1 MKSNIIKNWDVGDCF
16 ISKIESTKYPNYND
30 KYLIVIVSGYYQY
43 DLNDEKSIYPTAYLK
58 LSNKEVKTCQDIDN
72 AEFIIYC
79 QIPWSWRY
87 LPYSGLVDDA
97 ELRKERDKTKLY
109 PDDYYFLR
117 EYQVNI
123 LPCRIKNSILKDYEY
138 IQYFDFK
145 KPKDE
150 FFHWQDGLKN
160 YFQCVLISKLWS
172 LDLII
177 ERYRRYNLRKS
188 VFYQLPKEEM
198 IEHRESLSPIYEK
211 YYESFMKDYN
221 ENSDLENDMR

>member
-1 MKSNIIKNWDVGDCF
+1 MKSNIIKRWEIGDCF

-30 KYLIVIVSGYYQY
+30 KYLIIIVSGHYQY
-43 DLNDEKSIYPTAYLK
+43 NLNDENSIYPTAYLK
-58 LSNKEVKTCQDIDN
+58 LSNKEVKTYQDIDN
-72 AEFIIYC
+72 AEFIIYD

-87 LPYSGLVDDA
+87 LPYSGLVDDT

-109 PDDYYFLR
+109 PDDYYFLK

-123 LPCRIKNSILKDYEY
+123 LPCRIPKSILKSCEY
-138 IQYFDFK
+138 IKYLDFK

-150 FFHWQDGLKN
+150 FFHWQNGLKN
-160 YFQCVLISKLWS
+160 YFQCVLMSTSWCI
-172 LDLII
+172 DLII
-177 ERYRRYNLRKS
+177 ENYRRHNLRRS
-188 VFYQLPKEEM
+188 VFYQLPKKEM
-198 IEHRESLSPIYEK
+198 VEHRESLSPIYEK